1 MKTHSVRRLTTTAV
15 LIAISVVLAFLSDV
29 LNLRLP
35 FGGSVTLASMLPLVV
50 IAYLYGTRWGL
61 ASAFCY
67 SLLQLLVLSWR
78 TVSAFFIPESD
89 SYMILWQA
97 LLICVLDY
105 LVAYTVIG
113 FAGFTRKFKKQVALP
128 LGALLGVSLRYV
140 THIVSGALF
149 YGAWAEWFFAEGS
162 ELPAEFNSFFLN
174 SFSGAGLSVAYSAV
188 YNGLYMIPE
197 IVITALAAAAIAF
210 LPQIKKELD

>member
-1 MKTHSVRRLTTTAV
+1 MTRFSVRRLTTTAI
-15 LIAISVVLAFLSDV
+15 LIAASVILAFLSDV

-78 TVSAFFIPESD
+78 TVAAFFIPDSD

-97 LLICVLDY
+97 LCVCLLDY
-105 LVAYTVIG
+105 VVAYTVVG
-113 FAGFTRKFKKQVALP
+113 FSGVCRKMDRRLALP
-128 LGALLGVSLRYV
+128 LGAAIGTALRYGV
-140 THIVSGALF
+140 HVVSGAIF
-149 YGAWAEWFFAEGS
+149 YGAWAEWFFEEGS
-162 ELPAEFNSFFLN
+162 ALPQAFNAFFLQH
-174 SFSGAGLSVAYSAV
+174 FAGGALSVAYSAV
-188 YNGLYMIPE
+188 YNGLYMLPE
-197 IVITALAAAAIAF
+197 IVLTTVCAAAVSF
-210 LPQIKKELD
+210 LPQLGERKQ